1 VNSTILPALVSSAK
15 ASGEESV
22 LLTVETPAVVST
34 ALRIHPSTDLRGLFI
49 PNTVEKEEAVLE
61 SRWGGLEKPVAPSRK
76 TPTAMAKRREYTVG
90 AAMVQSDSMKL
101 LFAFCFVNEI
111 TFSALG

>member
-1 VNSTILPALVSSAK
+1 
-15 ASGEESV
+15 
-22 LLTVETPAVVST
+22 
-34 ALRIHPSTDLRGLFI
+34 
-49 PNTVEKEEAVLE
+49 
-61 SRWGGLEKPVAPSRK
+61 
-76 TPTAMAKRREYTVG
+76 MAKRREYTVG